1 MPMFS
6 NPNGAEVNPLLATT
20 DQIIPPV
27 PSLLGRLT
35 GPQIM
40 DDYQ

>member
-1 MPMFS
+1 MLMFS

-20 DQIIPPV
+20 DQIIPPM
-27 PSLLGRLT
+27 T
-35 GPQIM
+35 GPQTM